1 MTLEEKRI
9 QKVKHQLMDYGY
21 YKAVERELEEK
32 IKAID
37 ERLNDGGVRGVSL
50 SEKLGGTRE
59 GNWIIEIISEQDAL
73 LERLHSVRVI
83 LRETDEWMNALPE
96 YERKAVQSYVI
107 KHNCTDADYVA
118 LSLGM
123 AHHVQLIRV
132 VQSAFNFIIEN
143 FKIY

>member
-21 YKAVERELEEK
+21 YKAVERELETK
-32 IKAID
+32 VKAID
-37 ERLNDGGVRGVSL
+37 ERLDDGGVRGISL

-59 GNWIIEIISEQDAL
+59 GNWIIELISEQDAL
-73 LERLHSVRVI
+73 LERLHSVRAI
-83 LRETDEWMNALPE
+83 INETQAWMNALPQ
-96 YERKAVQSYVI
+96 YERKAIQSYVI

-118 LSLGM
+118 LALGM
-123 AHHVQLIRV
+123 THPMQLIRV
-132 VQSAFNFIIEN
+132 VQSAFDFIINN

>member
-21 YKAVERELEEK
+21 YKAVERELETK
-32 IKAID
+32 VKALD
-37 ERLNDGGVRGVSL
+37 ERLSAGGVRGISM

-59 GNWIIEIISEQDAL
+59 GNWIIELISEQDAL
-73 LERLHSVRVI
+73 LERLHSVRAI
-83 LRETDEWMNALPE
+83 IHETQAWIESLPE

-107 KHNCTDADYVA
+107 KHNCTDADFVA

-132 VQSAFNFIIEN
+132 VQSAFTFIIEN

>member
-37 ERLNDGGVRGVSL
+37 ERLNDGGVRGISL

-59 GNWIIEIISEQDAL
+59 GNWIIELISEQDAL

-96 YERKAVQSYVI
+96 YEKKAVLSYVI
-107 KHNCTDADYVA
+107 KHNCTDADFVA

-123 AHHVQLIRV
+123 SHHMQLIRV